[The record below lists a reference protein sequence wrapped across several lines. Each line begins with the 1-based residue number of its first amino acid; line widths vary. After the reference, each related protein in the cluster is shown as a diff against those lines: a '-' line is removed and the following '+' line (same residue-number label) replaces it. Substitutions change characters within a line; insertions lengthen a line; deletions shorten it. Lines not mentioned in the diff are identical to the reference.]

1 MANGMPMPPSM
12 MGYYGRSTYGGYL
25 DYRINEHW
33 GVQTGVQTVQQVGTG
48 KYEAEP
54 IVTPYY
60 KINKKVAIGLPVGQI
75 LYHVLKR

>member
-1 MANGMPMPPSM
+1 MPPSM

-25 DYRINEHW
+25 DYRFNEHW
-33 GVQTGVQTVQQVGTG
+33 GGQAGVQTVQQVGTG